1 MSTIVKILAGIGAI
15 LLGAFIGALVI
26 FAILWSLGYDPRNDE

>member
-1 MSTIVKILAGIGAI
+1 MTTIVKILAGIGAI

-26 FAILWSLGYDPRNDE
+26 FAIFWSFGYDPRRDE